1 MRAFS
6 ELYEELDTT
15 TSTNLKVA
23 AMVRYF
29 NNATPS
35 DAAWAA
41 YILSGRRL
49 KRFIGPALLWR
60 WLVEAS
66 ALPEWLVEESSATVG
81 DLAET
86 VALLM
91 EGDLSAA
98 AVVPDLP
105 LSTWIEDRLL
115 PLREVDEEQQRAA
128 IAEWWRTLPYRECFI
143 LNKLL
148 TGELRVG
155 VSELLVT
162 RALSEVLHIERA
174 DVTRR
179 IMGEWRPSAQFW
191 EALRST
197 APPAADPAAPYPFF
211 LASPLENDPATL
223 GLTSDWLAEW
233 KWDGIRSELIR
244 REGKCFIWSRGEDL
258 VTERFPEIAAAAAQL
273 PDGLVLDGELVAW
286 RDGAIRPFA
295 ELQQR
300 IGRKKLSPA
309 ILKRVPVRFLA
320 YDLLEQNNTDIRP
333 LPLRERR
340 ERLETLLREV
350 PDILG
355 ISPAIAAST
364 WEDLAKLRE
373 ESRAR
378 AVEGLMLKALDS
390 PYGTGRQRGSWWKW
404 KIAPFTFDGVMLYA
418 QPGHGRRS
426 NLYTDY
432 TFGVWSNDE
441 LVPVAKAY
449 SGLNNT
455 EIGELDRWIRAHTT
469 EKFGPVRQV
478 EHSQVFELA
487 YEGISASSR
496 HKSGIALRFPRILRR
511 RTDKPASEAG
521 KLSDLQAVLVAYR
534 QSSHPDD
541 DRGDAV
547 RADADPTDAVP
558 ADTVPD
564 EADLTDARPAET
576 DPEIG
581 GPT

>member
-29 NNATPS
+29 TTASPA
-35 DAAWAA
+35 DAAWAV

-49 KRFIGPALLWR
+49 KRFIGPALLRR
-60 WLVEAS
+60 WLVETS
-66 ALPEWLVEESSATVG
+66 GLPEWLVEESYATVG

-86 VALLM
+86 VALLN
-91 EGDLSAA
+91 ENELSTA

-115 PLREVDEEQQRAA
+115 PLREVGEQQQRIA
-128 IAEWWRTLPYRECFI
+128 IIEWWRTLPYRECFL

-155 VSELLVT
+155 VSESLVT
-162 RALSEVLHIERA
+162 RALAEVLHIERA

-179 IMGEWRPSAQFW
+179 LMGEWPPSAEFW
-191 EALRST
+191 RSLQSS
-197 APPAADPAAPYPFF
+197 APPANDPAAPYPFF
-211 LASPLENDPATL
+211 LASPLEDPPDSL
-223 GLTSDWLAEW
+223 GAIHEWLAEW
-233 KWDGIRSELIR
+233 KWDGIRSQLIR
-244 REGKCFIWSRGEDL
+244 RQGQCFIWSRGEDL
-258 VTERFPEIAAAAAQL
+258 MTERFPEILTAAARL
-273 PDGLVLDGELVAW
+273 PNGTVLDGELVAW
-286 RDGAIRPFA
+286 REGTIRPFA
-295 ELQQR
+295 DLQQR
-300 IGRKKLSPA
+300 IGRKKLTPA
-309 ILKRVPVRFLA
+309 ILDSVPVRFLA
-320 YDLLEQNNTDIRP
+320 YDLLEENHTDLRE

-340 ERLETLLREV
+340 ARLEALLRNA

-355 ISPAIAAST
+355 LSAPVRANT
-364 WEDLAKLRE
+364 WEELAQLRAQ
-373 ESRAR
+373 SRTR

-390 PYGTGRQRGSWWKW
+390 GYGTGRQRGAWWKW
-404 KIAPFTFDGVMLYA
+404 KVDPYSFEAVMLYA

-432 TFGVWSNDE
+432 TFGVWQNDE

-449 SGLNNT
+449 SGLT
-455 EIGELDRWIRAHTT
+455 DSEILTLDRWIRAHTT

-478 EHSQVFELA
+478 ERSQVFELA
-487 YEGISASSR
+487 YEGIAASTR

-511 RTDKPASEAG
+511 RPDKPAAEAD
-521 KLSDLQAVLVAYR
+521 KLSDLQAVLEAHR
-534 QSSHPDD
+534 HSGQPDLD
-541 DRGDAV
+541 VDNEM
-547 RADADPTDAVP
+547 
-558 ADTVPD
+558 PD
-564 EADLTDARPAET
+564 EDQET
-576 DPEIG
+576 G

>member
-29 NNATPS
+29 TAASPA
-35 DAAWAA
+35 DAAWAV

-49 KRFIGPALLWR
+49 KRFIGPALLRR
-60 WLVEAS
+60 WLVETS
-66 ALPEWLVEESSATVG
+66 GLPEWLVEESYATVG

-86 VALLM
+86 VALLN
-91 EGDLSAA
+91 ENELSTA

-115 PLREVDEEQQRAA
+115 PLREVGEQQQRIA
-128 IAEWWRTLPYRECFI
+128 IIEWWRTLPYRECFL

-155 VSELLVT
+155 VSESLVT
-162 RALSEVLHIERA
+162 RALAEVLHIERA

-179 IMGEWRPSAQFW
+179 LMGEWPPSAEFW
-191 EALRST
+191 RSLQSS
-197 APPAADPAAPYPFF
+197 APPANDPAAPYPFF
-211 LASPLENDPATL
+211 LASPLEDPPDSL
-223 GLTSDWLAEW
+223 GAIHEWLAEW
-233 KWDGIRSELIR
+233 KWDGIRSQLIR
-244 REGKCFIWSRGEDL
+244 RQGQCFIWSRGEDL
-258 VTERFPEIAAAAAQL
+258 MTERFPEILTAAARL
-273 PDGLVLDGELVAW
+273 PNGTVLDGELVAW
-286 RDGAIRPFA
+286 REGTIRPFA
-295 ELQQR
+295 DLQQR
-300 IGRKKLSPA
+300 IGRKKLTPA
-309 ILKRVPVRFLA
+309 ILDSVPVRFLA
-320 YDLLEQNNTDIRP
+320 YDLLEENHTDLRE

-340 ERLETLLREV
+340 ARLEALLRNA

-355 ISPAIAAST
+355 LSAPVRANT
-364 WEDLAKLRE
+364 WEELAQLRAQ
-373 ESRAR
+373 SRIR

-390 PYGTGRQRGSWWKW
+390 GYGTGRQRGAWWKW
-404 KIAPFTFDGVMLYA
+404 KVDPYSFEAVMLYA

-432 TFGVWSNDE
+432 TFGVWQNDE

-449 SGLNNT
+449 SGLT
-455 EIGELDRWIRAHTT
+455 DSEILTLDRWIRAHTT

-478 EHSQVFELA
+478 ERSQVFELA
-487 YEGISASSR
+487 YEGIAASTR

-511 RTDKPASEAG
+511 RPDKPAAEAD
-521 KLSDLQAVLVAYR
+521 KLSDLQAVLEAHR
-534 QSSHPDD
+534 HSGQPDLD
-541 DRGDAV
+541 VDNEM
-547 RADADPTDAVP
+547 
-558 ADTVPD
+558 PD
-564 EADLTDARPAET
+564 EDQET
-576 DPEIG
+576 G